1 MFVRVRNN
9 HYITLPGAG
18 PENDTETVQVIP
30 SSTRVH
36 PLNSARPKVMG
47 HREPRRTQFKRSATF
62 DITYSEAFDR
72 PTGPNVSRGCGEDEG
87 EGEGEYEEEE
97 KQRVEWRRVG
107 LGVAGEVRARRDAVL
122 DTTAIMFCLP
132 FCLSL
137 SLSLSLCLCV

>member
-1 MFVRVRNN
+1 M
-9 HYITLPGAG
+9 
-18 PENDTETVQVIP
+18 IP
-30 SSTRVH
+30 KRSKSYLAAPVCIISTAQH
-36 PLNSARPKVMG
+36 ARPKVMG
-47 HREPRRTQFKRSATF
+47 HREPRRTQFKRLSTF

-72 PTGPNVSRGCGEDEG
+72 PTGPNVARGWGEDEG

-122 DTTAIMFCLP
+122 DTTAIV

-137 SLSLSLCLCV
+137 CVCVCKL